1 MGYTGCTRT
10 RSPKRDGGVHKFLSI
25 AVPCSYVY
33 KVCRKPWSTWGSKNV
48 HHTPRRMDTR
58 CGFIERRLLSGLT
71 RAVCGGVRVT
81 IIIAL
86 A

>member
-1 MGYTGCTRT
+1 
-10 RSPKRDGGVHKFLSI
+10 
-25 AVPCSYVY
+25 
-33 KVCRKPWSTWGSKNV
+33 
-48 HHTPRRMDTR
+48 MDTR
-58 CGFIERRLLSGLT
+58 RGFIERRLLSGLT